1 MVVAVHMVTY
11 VLLHNTGEGV
21 TDELKSVTTMNGEQC
36 ATMDGTPM
44 ML

>member
-11 VLLHNTGEGV
+11 VLLHDTGEEV
-21 TDELKSVTTMNGEQC
+21 RDELRSVTTMNGEQC
-36 ATMDGTPM
+36 AIMDGTPM